1 MRVLFATPMA
11 ALVATAGLI
20 LGASGPAAAMNIS
33 LDGGCTASGASV
45 DGAGNVSISVSCPT
59 TTPPTSGAPAGC
71 KLYASKST
79 ATAGQSFDIYGK
91 CTGGDVPITF
101 ALSGTDVPAAQQLV
115 QSALTGTSDVFT
127 IASSTAKTY
136 SFTAMATAANNAGS
150 MTATPVSVTVSS
162 VTQPPSGSI
171 AAACSAAGYP
181 GAKVIQLD
189 WNNQGRVYSKDV
201 GGFGAND
208 VMVLA
213 LTVPATA
220 TATPLGGALNS
231 IYGGEWIDTNQVSR
245 TGVLT
250 TSPCDFGASTLGS
263 GSYLS
268 GPTFSVSFTIGTKR
282 PTTGTNKYY
291 PVVAPGTT
299 VYVNLRNTD
308 PTQCGGS
315 CNFFAAFK

>member
-1 MRVLFATPMA
+1 MA
-11 ALVATAGLI
+11 ALMATAGLI
-20 LGASGPAAAMNIS
+20 LGASGPAVAMNIS

-45 DGAGNVSISVSCPT
+45 DGSGNVNITVSCPT
-59 TTPPTSGAPAGC
+59 TTPPSAGAPTGC

-79 ATAGQSFDIYGK
+79 ATPGQSFDIYGK
-91 CTGGDVPITF
+91 CTGGVAPITF

-127 IASSTAKTY
+127 IANSTAKTY
-136 SFTAMATAANNAGS
+136 SFTATATGANNAGS
-150 MTATPVSVTVSS
+150 MTATPVSVVVSS

-208 VMVLA
+208 VVVLA

-220 TATPLGGALNS
+220 TPTPAGGTLNS
-231 IYGGEWIDTNQVSR
+231 INGGEWIDTNQVSR
-245 TGVLT
+245 SGVLT
-250 TSPCDFGASTLGS
+250 TNPCDFGVSTLGS
-263 GSYLS
+263 GSYTS
-268 GPTFSVSFTIGTKR
+268 AVSFGVGFTIGTKR

-291 PVVAPGTT
+291 PVIPPGTT
-299 VYVNLRNTD
+299 VYLNLKNTD
-308 PTQCGGS
+308 PAQCPGS